1 MNYYVTIARG
11 AAIVTISCLLA
22 SCGGVPQKDEI
33 LKNAR
38 DAYAKAAQ
46 SPDAQ
51 NLASLYDAE
60 QALKKAEN
68 ASTATEM
75 EHLAYLAEKQAEVA
89 IAMAEAKGAKTKRE
103 SLTKQQDEARLTA
116 REREIAEK
124 QRQAEMAMDEAE
136 RARQEAQKLAEKNRQ
151 LEDQLAELK
160 GKQTDK
166 GLVLTL
172 GDVLFE
178 TGKADL
184 LSGALQQIDK
194 IAAYLNQATDR
205 NVLVEGHTDNVGG
218 DEYNMG
224 LSERRAN
231 SVRFAL
237 VERGVASNRIL
248 AKGYGKTKPV
258 ADNSTEVGRQQNRRV
273 EITILNSGVELP
285 VQ

>member
-11 AAIVTISCLLA
+11 AAIVTISYLLV

-46 SPDAQ
+46 NPDTQ

-89 IAMAEAKGAKTKRE
+89 IAMAEAKDAKTKRE

>member
-1 MNYYVTIARG
+1 MNQSVILKRGATIA
-11 AAIVTISCLLA
+11 TISFLLA
-22 SCGGVPQKDEI
+22 SCAGVPQKDEI
-33 LKNAR
+33 LQNAR
-38 DAYAKAAQ
+38 AAYAKVENN
-46 SPDAQ
+46 PDAQ

-60 QALKKAEN
+60 HALKKAEG
-68 ASTATEM
+68 AETAVEM
-75 EHLAYLAEKQAEVA
+75 EHLAYLAEKQAE
-89 IAMAEAKGAKTKRE
+89 ITLAMSETKGAQLKRDD
-103 SLTKQQDEARLTA
+103 LTKQQDEARLSA
-116 REREIAEK
+116 REREILEK
-124 QRQAEMAMDEAE
+124 QRQADMALDEAE
-136 RARQEAQKLAEKNRQ
+136 RARQEAQRLAEKNQSLEQQ
-151 LEDQLAELK
+151 LSELQ

-194 IAAYLNQATDR
+194 IAIYLSQATDR
-205 NVLVEGHTDNVGG
+205 NVLVEGHTDNVGS

-248 AKGYGKTKPV
+248 SKGYGKSRPV
-258 ADNSTEVGRQQNRRV
+258 AENNTDVGRQQNRRV
-273 EITILNSGVELP
+273 EITILNEGISLP
-285 VQ
+285 TF